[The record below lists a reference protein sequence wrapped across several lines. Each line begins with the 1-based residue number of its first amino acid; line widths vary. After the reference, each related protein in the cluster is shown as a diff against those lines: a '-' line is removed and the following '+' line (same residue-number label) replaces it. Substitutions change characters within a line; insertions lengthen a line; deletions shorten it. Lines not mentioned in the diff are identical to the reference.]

1 MWGKTKGRCPEVGVS
16 KAVKISG
23 LFRAHLTTP
32 KHGLQG
38 EAKVQAPTDTAMF
51 LLKNLFLTDY
61 LLTRPLED

>member
-1 MWGKTKGRCPEVGVS
+1 MGVS

-61 LLTRPLED
+61 LLTRPIED